1 MVRWLEKRGEE
12 REVGRETDVLASLF
26 SSYQIRG
33 ELHSISQLSGF
44 STSDRR
50 DWEKGDRAYVTVCY
64 LWDYRRFN
72 GATTT
77 TASGMNGLF

>member
-50 DWEKGDRAYVTVCY
+50 DWRKETEQMLLCAIYGITGDLMVQPQPQHQV
-64 LWDYRRFN
+64 
-72 GATTT
+72 
-77 TASGMNGLF
+77 